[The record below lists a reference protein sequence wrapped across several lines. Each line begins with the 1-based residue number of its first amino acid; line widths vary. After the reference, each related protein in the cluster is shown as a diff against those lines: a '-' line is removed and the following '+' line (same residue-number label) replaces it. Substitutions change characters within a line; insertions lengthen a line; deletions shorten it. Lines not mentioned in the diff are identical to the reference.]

1 MAHDVEEP
9 GLSRWGRWGRSGW
22 GVHSRRAALRI
33 AAGTGVAALAAPAVA
48 RAATAG
54 QGAIVKPLPPELFVV
69 HGSNAETR
77 WSALRDIGNIVP
89 ADRFFVR
96 NHTRTPRIDPVAWR
110 LRLFGT
116 GLAGG
121 PVALSL
127 AQLKALPSET
137 ITARIECAGN
147 GRGFFESQQNQPVPG
162 TPWRL
167 GAVGVA
173 RWRGVRMATA
183 LRAAGLTR
191 EAVDVMPS
199 GLDDEYIVDGEN
211 LGRVRRPL
219 PVRKAMDDVLL
230 AYEMNGEPLPPDHGF
245 PVRVVVPDWIGIA
258 SVKWVGA
265 IEVSATPLSSAW
277 NTRYYRLFGPGY
289 PEEGTLL
296 TRQNTKSA
304 FELDPDAEFS
314 AGRAHVLHGRSWSG
328 TGGVVRVEVS
338 ADGGRSWSRAIPRAV
353 RDDGWHRWSYR
364 WLPRR
369 PGSYTLRARAL
380 DIEGNV
386 QPVTEPFNTEGY
398 LFGAVAGLPVAAV

>member
-1 MAHDVEEP
+1 MAHQGDVEEP
-9 GLSRWGRWGRSGW
+9 GLSARRAM
-22 GVHSRRAALRI
+22 HSRRAALRI
-33 AAGTGVAALAAPAVA
+33 AAGTGVAALAAPTVA

-54 QGAIVKPLPPELFVV
+54 QPPGGPIVKPLPPELFIV

-77 WSALRDIGNIVP
+77 WSALRHVGNIVP

-96 NHTRTPRIDPVAWR
+96 NHTRTPRIDPGAWR

-121 PVALSL
+121 PFELSL

-147 GRGFFESQQNQPVPG
+147 GRGFFETQQNQPVPG

-173 RWRGVRMATA
+173 RWRGVRLATV

-191 EAVDVMPS
+191 GAVDVMPS
-199 GLDDEYIVDGEN
+199 GLDDEYIVDGVN

-219 PVRKAMDDVLL
+219 PVRKALNDVLL

-265 IEVSATPLSSAW
+265 IEVSATPLRSPW
-277 NTRYYRLFGPGY
+277 NTRYYRLFGPDY

-304 FELDPDAEFS
+304 FELDPHTEFGV
-314 AGRAHVLHGRSWSG
+314 GRDHVLHGRSWSG
-328 TGGVVRVEVS
+328 TGGVARVDVS
-338 ADGGRSWSRAIPRAV
+338 ADGGRTWSRAIPRAI

-364 WLPRR
+364 WRPRR
-369 PGSYTLRARAL
+369 PGSYTLSARAL
-380 DIEGNV
+380 DIEGNA
-386 QPVTEPFNTEGY
+386 QPLTEPFNTEGY
-398 LFGAVAGLPVAAV
+398 LFGAVAALPVAAS